1 MYLNL
6 SYYRKLTMKFEVK
19 SAVMPLFAINILFFI
34 MQLILGNNFTNSF
47 MLISKDIFARPWIM
61 VTYMF
66 LHAGFYHLFL
76 NMYVLLM
83 FGALLEQRIGTKRF
97 IFIYFLSGIA
107 AAVLS
112 SFFYERSLG
121 ASGAIAGILGM
132 LIILMPELQILF
144 FFVIP
149 MPLWIF
155 GIVYVLIET
164 FGIFIPSGIGHIAHL
179 VGTGAGLL
187 YGLYLKKQ
195 KRIFD
200 KKFSSKKHLES
211 VDIEEYLRTG
221 RI

>member
-1 MYLNL
+1 
-6 SYYRKLTMKFEVK
+6 MKFEIK

-66 LHAGFYHLFL
+66 LHAGFYHLLL

-97 IFIYFLSGIA
+97 LFIYFLSGIV

-179 VGTGAGLL
+179 AGTGAGLL

-195 KRIFD
+195 KRRFD

-211 VDIEEYLRTG
+211 ADIEEYLRTG